1 MGKIN
6 VTIWNEFRHE
16 KNKPAV
22 RAIYP
27 DGIHRAL
34 ADHLAAADLV
44 IRCVSLDEPAQGLP
58 DDLLNATDVLM
69 WWGHCAQEHTNRC
82 GCESQSKLGYYGQAL
97 RRWGCNWRW

>member
-69 WWGHCAQEHTNRC
+69 WWGHCAHAEVADELVEKVRDRTLHGVR
-82 GCESQSKLGYYGQAL
+82 
-97 RRWGCNWRW
+97 